1 MEAKLG
7 LSAEASEKIC
17 KHLSKL
23 LANTYMLYLK
33 THNFHW
39 NVTGPKF
46 FTLHKMF
53 EEQYLELATAVDEI
67 AERIR
72 TLGHRAP
79 GTFIEYSELSE
90 IKEHK
95 DIPSADDMIK
105 ILAEDNEKVAQ
116 IAKEGVK
123 PAEDGG
129 DDPTADML
137 IARAQIHEKT
147 AWMLRSS
154 QG

>member
-7 LSAEASEKIC
+7 LSEDAKEKISGQ
-17 KHLSKL
+17 LSRL
-23 LANTYMLYLK
+23 LADTYMLYLK

-46 FTLHKMF
+46 YSLHKMF

-72 TLGHRAP
+72 TLGSKAP
-79 GTFIEYSELSE
+79 GSFIEFTELSE
-90 IKEHK
+90 LKESK
-95 DIPSADDMIK
+95 DIPAADDMIK

-116 IAKEGVK
+116 TAKAGVK
-123 PAEDGG
+123 PAEDAG

-137 IARAQIHEKT
+137 IQRAQIHEKT

-154 QG
+154 EG